1 MTAHGSDLPRHG
13 PGGSPAGNRRPRA
26 ADGGRGAAGVG
37 PRRDRLRRASGV
49 LHDDLE
55 ARLAAAG
62 CFDSL
67 DGYARYLCAIAPLY
81 AALEGMLDAA
91 GAGRLLPDW
100 PRRRKAGLIRAD
112 LRALGVAGTDTRV
125 LHPILDA
132 GLPEPWHAGA
142 VFAALYVM
150 EGATLG
156 GAVLARRMLR
166 FGATRERGAAFLD
179 PYGPDRGAMWRGF
192 LDALEGAALTPEE
205 EGDLGP
211 RAAAV
216 FALFAARI
224 AAPAPVA
231 LLRPDAGPPRPRSGA
246 C

>member
-1 MTAHGSDLPRHG
+1 MAARRSAPIENAPSGPTAGHHG
-13 PGGSPAGNRRPRA
+13 PSAPG
-26 ADGGRGAAGVG
+26 GGRGATRVG

-49 LHDDLE
+49 LHQDLE
-55 ARLAAAG
+55 ARLEAAG
-62 CFDSL
+62 SFDSL
-67 DGYARYLCAIAPLY
+67 DGYARHLGAVAPLY
-81 AALEGMLDAA
+81 AALEGTLDAA

-112 LRALGVAGTDTRV
+112 LRALGATET
-125 LHPILDA
+125 DA
-132 GLPEPWHAGA
+132 GLPHRASDAGLPKPWHAGA
-142 VFAALYVM
+142 VFAALYVL

-156 GAVLARRMLR
+156 GVVLARRVLR
-166 FGATRERGAAFLD
+166 FGATRERGAASLD

-205 EGDLGP
+205 EADLGP

-224 AAPAPVA
+224 PAPALAAP
-231 LLRPDAGPPRPRSGA
+231 LRPSPVPA
-246 C
+246 